1 MKIKVS
7 KWGNSQGI
15 RIPKSIFN
23 ELSINEGDELELN
36 IVNDS
41 IVINKIIP
49 KNKTIIDLF
58 EGYEFD
64 NNDLVK
70 EINWGEAVGEEIWWI
85 LNKEAL

>member
-36 IVNDS
+36 IVNDT

-49 KNKTIIDLF
+49 KTKNKTIIELF

-70 EINWGEAVGEEIWWI
+70 ELDWGNPVGEEVW
-85 LNKEAL
+85 